1 MRPASPE
8 TGKRAVTKYR
18 PVRCENGY
26 TLLEILL
33 VTGKTHQIRAHMQAV
48 GHPVVGDRKYGDE
61 RENRR
66 FREDFALSNQFLH
79 AGRIIWRRPEG
90 TLGYLAGKEMT
101 APLPKTLQAVCG
113 GIFGGET

>member
-1 MRPASPE
+1 
-8 TGKRAVTKYR
+8 
-18 PVRCENGY
+18 
-26 TLLEILL
+26 
-33 VTGKTHQIRAHMQAV
+33 MQAI

-61 RENRR
+61 KENRR

-90 TLGYLAGKEMT
+90 ALDYLAGKEMT
-101 APLPKTLQAVCG
+101 APLPKTLQTVCG